1 MLTLSD
7 IYHIID
13 QQLFDNGKKESFLYF
28 FQRGVCFVVS
38 EKDRPIM
45 AKQHVCSRGI

>member
-13 QQLFDNGKKESFLYF
+13 QQLFDNGKKESLDNVKI
-28 FQRGVCFVVS
+28 RMRWPS
-38 EKDRPIM
+38 L
-45 AKQHVCSRGI
+45 SRKGK